1 MNILLDFIP
10 LQFNKG
16 IGGAATFAKKVCDEV
31 ISQKDADTKLFA
43 TYDSTV
49 ETSRLYNHEYIAKQ
63 ANITLI
69 DISISPISFAIEQ
82 NKIDVF
88 FIAIGQFYARYN
100 LTGIECK
107 VVMFIH
113 DIFDIERND
122 NLIDLALPFTRCKG
136 KIQWIKRVIN
146 VLSGRWEKQEK
157 TLYGNI
163 IQLYSAQNTIPYTVS
178 EYSAHALK
186 YYFPNL
192 KKEIR
197 VCYSPMKEMAE
208 IKGIENKQLK
218 DMISSEQPYLF
229 MIAANRR
236 YKNPDILIK
245 VFERLQKDGI
255 NLNLLTLN
263 YGCCVNAKHT
273 DIPFLSDSDME
284 HAYKHAYAL
293 VFASLF
299 EGFGYPPIEAFKY
312 GTPAI
317 VSNVTSIPEITESG
331 GIPFSPLYPA
341 DLYRAINILMKNRDL
356 YSERAKL
363 RYKEIST
370 RQKNDL
376 DRLIGTLLNK
386 N

>member
-69 DISISPISFAIEQ
+69 DISAIPISFAIEQ

-136 KIQWIKRVIN
+136 KIQKKWISYREQHLENLEVQA
-146 VLSGRWEKQEK
+146 EACTFAQQ
-157 TLYGNI
+157 TLN
-163 IQLYSAQNTIPYTVS
+163 Q
-178 EYSAHALK
+178 
-186 YYFPNL
+186 
-192 KKEIR
+192 
-197 VCYSPMKEMAE
+197 
-208 IKGIENKQLK
+208 IEQLK
-218 DMISSEQPYLF
+218 
-229 MIAANRR
+229 
-236 YKNPDILIK
+236 
-245 VFERLQKDGI
+245 
-255 NLNLLTLN
+255 T
-263 YGCCVNAKHT
+263 NA
-273 DIPFLSDSDME
+273 IQQ
-284 HAYKHAYAL
+284 
-293 VFASLF
+293 
-299 EGFGYPPIEAFKY
+299 I
-312 GTPAI
+312 
-317 VSNVTSIPEITESG
+317 
-331 GIPFSPLYPA
+331 
-341 DLYRAINILMKNRDL
+341 
-356 YSERAKL
+356 
-363 RYKEIST
+363 
-370 RQKNDL
+370 
-376 DRLIGTLLNK
+376 
-386 N
+386 